1 MLGWHCAVE
10 CGGDEDTAGPKIRG
24 SSQGNGLRGLV
35 GAGAGMQLEKGRDF
49 LALFGLQCSRLCL
62 LFQTHLKLS
71 AWGL

>member
-35 GAGAGMQLEKGRDF
+35 GAGAGMQLEKGTDF
-49 LALFGLQCSRLCL
+49 LALFGLQC
-62 LFQTHLKLS
+62 
-71 AWGL
+71 